1 MRSSILLGVTCLAV
15 ITVSGLA
22 APFDRCGQIKSTPYC
37 DHFAPLFPTG
47 PWYRI
52 ELPSMP
58 DTATLTVYH
67 VVGETIPSDV
77 ECNPSYNDSC
87 IVNCSVSVRPS
98 ADLGCGVLS
107 RVYDPRI
114 GYLCFIWS
122 SPVYGSLITHSH
134 GFVAGDTIHVVGIAD
149 RTGVTG
155 PCDVAEGY
163 LWNEVFTAC
172 PDSGSATQETT
183 WGKLKFLF
191 RR

>member
-1 MRSSILLGVTCLAV
+1 MRSSLFVGLACLA
-15 ITVSGLA
+15 IAAVSGLA
-22 APFDRCGQIKSTPYC
+22 APFDGCGQIVRSPYC
-37 DHFAPLFPTG
+37 DYFAPLSSTG
-47 PWYRI
+47 LWYRI

-58 DTATLTVYH
+58 DTSAHTVYH
-67 VVGETIPSDV
+67 VVGATIPTDV

-87 IVNCSVSVRPS
+87 IVNCSVSVAPS

-107 RVYDPRI
+107 QVYDPRI

-122 SPVYGSLITHSH
+122 SPVYGSLITLSN

-149 RTGVTG
+149 RRGVTG
-155 PCDVAEGY
+155 PCDDAEGY

-172 PDSGSATQETT
+172 ADSGSATQEAT